1 MSHSFKT
8 QDRTKRMP
16 ATLGYDSTAAL
27 SLIGE
32 GALAAMS
39 AQLDAA
45 RNEVIDDLAL
55 WNSGGEVPAVKQP
68 LDAAF
73 IDLPARLLAE
83 FEELGADSEIGR
95 IQATAKRLQN
105 SVDRVVLLGIGGS
118 YMGAKALFEAL
129 CHPYHNELSRE
140 QRNGIPRIYFEG
152 NNVDSDALKSLLD
165 VLPSDPSESKDVD
178 NQWATVVISK
188 SGGTMETAL
197 AFRLF
202 RNALASFHG
211 ADSQSFKDSIVAV
224 TGESGKLRNITNEQ
238 QFTSDFPIPDGVG
251 GRFSIFCAVGLLP
264 AAIMGLDI
272 VELLRGAAAMTAD
285 FEKAELDDN
294 AVLNYTG
301 VCHLFEELGMHTRI
315 LSTWGKK
322 LESTGFWYDQLLSES
337 LGKHEKGAT
346 PITVVNTRDLHS
358 RGQQH
363 QEGTRN
369 KIVTN
374 VIVGSSN
381 NRPLS
386 IPMFASDLDGL
397 DRYAAKTVADVQTA
411 AIRGTNQAYAED
423 KRPTA
428 DIVFPQLNEH
438 TLGQFFQMMMLATSV
453 EGRLIGIN
461 PYGQPGVEA
470 YKKNTMQI
478 LAE

>member
-1 MSHSFKT
+1 
-8 QDRTKRMP
+8 
-16 ATLGYDSTAAL
+16 
-27 SLIGE
+27 
-32 GALAAMS
+32 
-39 AQLDAA
+39 
-45 RNEVIDDLAL
+45 
-55 WNSGGEVPAVKQP
+55 
-68 LDAAF
+68 
-73 IDLPARLLAE
+73 
-83 FEELGADSEIGR
+83 
-95 IQATAKRLQN
+95 
-105 SVDRVVLLGIGGS
+105 
-118 YMGAKALFEAL
+118 
-129 CHPYHNELSRE
+129 
-140 QRNGIPRIYFEG
+140 
-152 NNVDSDALKSLLD
+152 
-165 VLPSDPSESKDVD
+165 
-178 NQWATVVISK
+178 
-188 SGGTMETAL
+188 
-197 AFRLF
+197 
-202 RNALASFHG
+202 
-211 ADSQSFKDSIVAV
+211 
-224 TGESGKLRNITNEQ
+224 
-238 QFTSDFPIPDGVG
+238 
-251 GRFSIFCAVGLLP
+251 
-264 AAIMGLDI
+264 
-272 VELLRGAAAMTAD
+272 MTAD

-369 KIVTN
+369 KLVTN